1 MPTIYK
7 VLAQSAPASATIAN
21 VYTVPAGT
29 NTIISTLM
37 ICNRS
42 SGNASYNIAIQ
53 PGGATLANQ
62 HYIAFNSLVPAND
75 SIALTVGMSLAA
87 TDNIAIQANTTGV
100 NNLGFTIF
108 GTEISD

>member
-7 VLAQSAPASATIAN
+7 VLAQSSPTTTSIAN
-21 VYTVPAGT
+21 VYTVPAAT

-42 SGNASYNIAIQ
+42 AGNASYNIAVV
-53 PGGATLANQ
+53 PGGAAIANQ

-75 SIALTVGMSLAA
+75 SIALTVGISLAA
-87 TDNIAIQANTTGV
+87 TDNIAIQANTAGA
-100 NNLGFTIF
+100 NNLGFSLF
-108 GTEISD
+108 GTEIS